1 MLKKILAS
9 GCAAALC
16 VAPAYA
22 APTANPAASLSVKPA
37 ARATATSRQSQ
48 KLAAPGAI
56 IGLVLA
62 AAVIAGGV
70 FIVVDD
76 DDNSDSN

>member
-1 MLKKILAS
+1 MLKRILAS

-22 APTANPAASLSVKPA
+22 APAGNPASALSVKPT
-37 ARATATSRQSQ
+37 ARAVSSSRQSD

-56 IGLVLA
+56 VGLVLA

-76 DDNSDSN
+76 DDDADSN